1 MSESDS
7 LPDEEG
13 TSSIEPEESP
23 AETTETT
30 PGISETDEAA
40 IAGMA
45 EEEGLPPV
53 SEEPEPTEEP
63 VAPMAPPPPPPA
75 RRGRVGFWG
84 TLLGGVLAAVI
95 GFGAAQFAG
104 PLDLPFLNNR
114 ADTGMAET
122 LAGQQ
127 ERLTALSAEVS
138 RLSDAVA
145 AAESRDQG
153 AELSDRI
160 AGLETS
166 LTDQIEA
173 LKTEFGGVRDELAGF
188 ETRLT
193 TLEKRPVAETGDISG
208 AVAAYERELDAM
220 RSELVAQR
228 AQNAELAAGIT
239 AAAESASAEID
250 AAAQRAHEL
259 EERGAMMR
267 ILASLETGG
276 GFAPALDVLSG
287 RDVPAALSAAAG
299 GVPTIAALKE
309 QFAEPARAALDAS
322 LRAEAG
328 DNPGDRL
335 SAFLR
340 AQVGARSLTPRE
352 GNDPDAILSRAEAAV
367 ADGRLEDALAE
378 IAALPEEGQAEMAGW
393 VADAKTRIEAVAAA
407 KALAATMNLN

>member
-145 AAESRDQG
+145 AAESRDRG

>member
-30 PGISETDEAA
+30 PGISETDEAS
-40 IAGMA
+40 IAEMA
-45 EEEGLPPV
+45 EEEGLPPA

-63 VAPMAPPPPPPA
+63 VAPMAPPPA

-145 AAESRDQG
+145 AAESRDRG

-287 RDVPAALSAAAG
+287 RDVPAALSAAAD

-322 LRAEAG
+322 LRVEAG

-367 ADGRLEDALAE
+367 AEGRLQDALAE
-378 IAALPEEGQAEMAGW
+378 IAALPDEGQAEMAGW